1 MATERD
7 PFLDPLLYET
17 PSGEWQG
24 GRPPGAPKGEVGGE
38 ASTEENARR
47 EETRTT
53 DGRRELRQQRE
64 REKWKGGLLE
74 HAVIL
79 VVAFVL
85 VFGLIKPFVVE
96 AFRVPTES
104 MVPTLQVGDRFLAN
118 KFVYHFTD
126 PERGD
131 IVVFDSVDEDVD
143 EALVKRV
150 VGLPGDVV
158 RVEGGTL
165 FVNGEPQ
172 DEPYLNTDVVPD
184 LTPPYGPTTVPE
196 GKVFVLGDNRGNS
209 GDSRF
214 FGFVPTETV
223 KGEAFLRFWPLTRAG
238 IM

>member
-1 MATERD
+1 M
-7 PFLDPLLYET
+7 
-17 PSGEWQG
+17 
-24 GRPPGAPKGEVGGE
+24 
-38 ASTEENARR
+38 TEETTRT

-53 DGRRELRQQRE
+53 DSHRELGQE
-64 REKWKGGLLE
+64 RAKGKGGLLE

-85 VFGLIKPFVVE
+85 VFGFVKPFVVE

-104 MVPTLQVGDRFLAN
+104 MVPTLEVGDRFLAN
-118 KFVYHFTD
+118 KFVYRFAE
-126 PERGD
+126 PKRGD
-131 IVVFDSVDEDVD
+131 IVVFESVDEDVD

-150 VGLPGDVV
+150 AGLPGDVV

-184 LTPPYGPTTVPE
+184 NTPAYGPVEVPV
-196 GKVFVLGDNRGNS
+196 GKIFVLGDNRGNS

-214 FGFVPTETV
+214 FGFVPVENV
-223 KGEAFLRFWPLTRAG
+223 EGKAFLRFWPLTRIG
-238 IM
+238 LP

>member
-1 MATERD
+1 M
-7 PFLDPLLYET
+7 
-17 PSGEWQG
+17 
-24 GRPPGAPKGEVGGE
+24 
-38 ASTEENARR
+38 TEETTRT

-53 DGRRELRQQRE
+53 DSRRELGQE
-64 REKWKGGLLE
+64 RAKGKGGLLE

-118 KFVYHFTD
+118 KFVYHLTD

-150 VGLPGDVV
+150 VGLPGNVV